1 MISGTA
7 LALALGLRLTRELG
21 DQLREASVARASQRP
36 GHVGAVGERGDPHLA
51 GSLGARLARE
61 GERHHAMLQIR
72 QADAAFQ
79 LLQTLEGRVSRRRAA
94 SAQRSASKS
103 SSS

>member
-7 LALALGLRLTRELG
+7 LALALVLRLTRELG
-21 DQLREASVARASQRP
+21 HQLREPPVARASQRP

-51 GSLGARLARE
+51 GSLGAGLARE

-72 QADAAFQ
+72 QADAAFE
-79 LLQTLEGRVSRRRAA
+79 LLQTLERRVPASRGFCGYR
-94 SAQRSASKS
+94 KTDPG
-103 SSS
+103 